1 MNIRGI
7 EMLRKFRLLLT
18 FSIITLIFLPIYS
31 EAVKIATWNI
41 LNFPGTTGTSREDDF
56 RKVIDQLDLDI
67 LVVQEMLSQAGVDQ
81 FLNNVMNYS
90 SPGIYEAA
98 PFFDGPDTDNA
109 LFYKKSVITLIS
121 HQQISTSLRDISE
134 CWLEIKEGP
143 GEGTRFG
150 IYSVHLKAG
159 TGLDDKEQRE
169 EEANILRNHLNG
181 LPPGSLFLICGN
193 FNMRSSEER
202 AFEIFTEDQADNDG
216 RTKDPIN
223 RLGYW
228 HDNEEFADIHTQ
240 STRTTQF
247 GGGDNGVLDD
257 RFDLILIFYEFDNS
271 NELAYKTDSY
281 IAYGNDGKHL
291 NKAVNEGI
299 SLAVS
304 TDKANAL
311 HEASDHLPVIIEL
324 QPPVYTLSISTGT
337 GGTTDPEPGTYTYD
351 PGTEVTITAIPDSGY
366 EFSAWSGDASGT
378 DNPITITMDSDMSI
392 TANFV
397 AGAAACFIAT
407 ATYGSPLHP
416 YVRILRD
423 FRDKY
428 LMTSKFGHM
437 IIDLYYKYSPFV
449 ADFIAR
455 HKILKIA
462 FRISLLPLVVF
473 GYSMVHFGPTLTAVM
488 LVMIFAIP
496 IFLVTITSKNMR
508 RIISS
513 YYYKIF
519 TSRM

>member
-1 MNIRGI
+1 MF
-7 EMLRKFRLLLT
+7 LKFRLLLT
-18 FSIITLIFLPIYS
+18 FSIITLIFLPINS
-31 EAVKIATWNI
+31 EAVKIATWDI
-41 LNFPGTTGTSREDDF
+41 LSFPGTTGTSREDDF

-121 HQQISTSLRDISE
+121 QQQISTSLRDISE
-134 CWLEIKEGP
+134 YWLEIKEGP
-143 GEGTRFG
+143 GEGTTFG

-159 TGLDDKEQRE
+159 TGSDDKEQRE
-169 EEANILRNHLNG
+169 EEANILRDHLNG

-240 STRTTQF
+240 STHTTQF
-247 GGGDNGVLDD
+247 GRGDNGVLDD

-271 NELAYKTDSY
+271 NGLAYKTDSY
-281 IAYGNDGKHL
+281 IAYGNDGEHL

-304 TDKANAL
+304 TEKANAL

-324 QPPVYTLSISTGT
+324 EQPVYTLSISTGS
-337 GGTTDPEPGTYTYD
+337 GGTTDPAPGTYTYD
-351 PGTEVTITAIPDSGY
+351 PGTEVSINAIPDSEY
-366 EFSAWSGDASGT
+366 EFSEWTGNVPQGHEN
-378 DNPITITMDSDMSI
+378 DNPVTITMDSDMSI
-392 TANFV
+392 TANFN
-397 AGAAACFIAT
+397 ATEEGGDACLIAT

-428 LMTSKFGHM
+428 LMTSKFGRM

-449 ADFIAR
+449 GDFIAR
-455 HKILKIA
+455 YKILKIA

-496 IFLVTITSKNMR
+496 IFLVTITPKNMR

-513 YYYKIF
+513 YYFKIF
-519 TSRM
+519 KPRM